1 MKNKTKENLKER
13 IIDVLLELAL
23 GVLCLAI
30 GIGILVLLGKGID
43 EIDFEI
49 AMLIGAGI
57 IIALTIIIYLVVKSI
72 KKKKASGKDN

>member
-1 MKNKTKENLKER
+1 MKKKAKENLKER
-13 IIDVLLELAL
+13 IIDALLELAF

-30 GIGILVLLGKGID
+30 GIGVLVLLGKGID

-57 IIALTIIIYLVVKSI
+57 IIALIIIIYLIVRFVKR
-72 KKKKASGKDN
+72 KKASGKDN

>member
-1 MKNKTKENLKER
+1 MKKKTKENLKER
-13 IIDVLLELAL
+13 IIDVLLELVL

-49 AMLIGAGI
+49 AMLIGASI
-57 IIALTIIIYLVVKSI
+57 IIALIIIIYLVVKSI

>member
-1 MKNKTKENLKER
+1 MKKKTKKNLKER

-49 AMLIGAGI
+49 AMLIGASI
-57 IIALTIIIYLVVKSI
+57 IIALIIIIYLVVKSI